1 MGSCKSQ
8 ELEGEELA
16 KRVWVNGAIIVG
28 AGPSGL
34 AVAVCLSNRGIPFVI
49 LERGNCITSFW
60 KNRTYDCLKLHL
72 PKEFWELPL
81 MGFPHNFPKHHFISY
96 MESYASRF
104 SVHPSPGSTK
114 LFRVP
119 SSTRVVGFGWF
130 ELVIL
135 CTFQRG
141 FVVAS
146 GDNAE
151 PVIPLIAGMDK
162 FQGPVV
168 HTSVYRSGSGYKN

>member
-16 KRVWVNGAIIVG
+16 KRVWVNGPIIVG

-34 AVAVCLSNRGIPFVI
+34 AVAACLSK
-49 LERGNCITSFW
+49 RGNCITSFL

-72 PKEFWELPL
+72 PKEFCELPL

-141 FVVAS
+141 LWLLVEIMLNLSF
-146 GDNAE
+146 
-151 PVIPLIAGMDK
+151 L
-162 FQGPVV
+162 
-168 HTSVYRSGSGYKN
+168 